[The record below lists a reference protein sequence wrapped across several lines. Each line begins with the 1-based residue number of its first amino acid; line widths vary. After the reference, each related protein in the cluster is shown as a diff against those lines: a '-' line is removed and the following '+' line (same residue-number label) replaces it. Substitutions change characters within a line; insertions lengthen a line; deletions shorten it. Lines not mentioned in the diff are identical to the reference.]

1 MEGNVSNA
9 RRNFFRSRICREMII
24 VFFSSNWL
32 YLKCANEQK
41 SRTESHD
48 VDNRNSL
55 IIMGGNKK
63 IAALI
68 FVHRINEAEFLHDLV
83 KKTIVCS
90 TETFQ
95 NLMKSENNYCFFLFN
110 RLYL

>member
-1 MEGNVSNA
+1 
-9 RRNFFRSRICREMII
+9 
-24 VFFSSNWL
+24 
-32 YLKCANEQK
+32 
-41 SRTESHD
+41 
-48 VDNRNSL
+48 
-55 IIMGGNKK
+55 MGGDKK

-95 NLMKSENNYCFFLFN
+95 NLMKSENNYWA
-110 RLYL
+110 